1 MEDGSSE
8 KEKVTNFETME
19 HINSVR
25 YFMSKIIKE
34 LVDRMNEHDQS
45 KLESPEVEM
54 FAQYTDKLSG
64 STYGSKEYNEFLSDL
79 KPALDHHYANNRH
92 HPEHFK
98 DGVNEMN
105 LIDLLEMVADW
116 QASVLRNSNGDV
128 RKSIEINKERFGLS
142 DQLVKI
148 LNNTVD
154 FIEGK

>member
-92 HPEHFK
+92 HPEHFENGIN
-98 DGVNEMN
+98 DMSLV
-105 LIDLLEMVADW
+105 DLVELLCDW
-116 QASVLRNSNGDV
+116 KSSSMRHTNGNI
-128 RKSIEINKERFGLS
+128 RKSLEINKKRFSVS
-142 DQLVKI
+142 DQLNDVLK
-148 LNNTVD
+148 NTVD
-154 FIEGK
+154 FIDM